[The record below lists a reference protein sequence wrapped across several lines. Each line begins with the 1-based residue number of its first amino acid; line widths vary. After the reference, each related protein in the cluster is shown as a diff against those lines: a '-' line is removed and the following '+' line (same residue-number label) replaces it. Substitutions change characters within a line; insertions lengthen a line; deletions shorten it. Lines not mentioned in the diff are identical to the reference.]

1 MPFVISVRIHELPD
15 NAEKESEG
23 DDAMELVQEGVD
35 ASKHDSS
42 PSRADIEM
50 SGNGVDDELEYCSM
64 DEDDTTPYINPHP
77 EATSSGIHDQP
88 TREQPS
94 VPKSMDNAKNLDYE
108 ILKSTFDYIIRFN
121 RNGGNGK
128 LFRQS
133 PRLTLQQELEA
144 LAGDSGSNPGDLD
157 CPVFRNSDHRQMT
170 LTFMALDAMHKYE
183 EPTYVPRLADDLET
197 LFYVSL
203 WRGLGARA
211 GDKVNPRMDTR
222 LRLPREFKSYTID
235 TVKNAKRRLFLD
247 TRYGRPIVKN
257 IMFMH
262 PIAMHLAVA
271 WYEVMRCSYSGK
283 ILNATRRAKY
293 QEEGEA
299 IPAGLLEEESEDVP
313 PGAMM
318 YYTGAQSTN
327 LVCNAPCCRTHWA
340 RWAKKIN
347 LNKNLDGL
355 WESG

>member
-1 MPFVISVRIHELPD
+1 MPFVVSVRIHEIPD
-15 NAEKESEG
+15 NVKKESES
-23 DDAMELVQEGVD
+23 DDAMDLVHESRG
-35 ASKHDSS
+35 ASEHNSS

-50 SGNGVDDELEYCSM
+50 SGDGDDDELEYYSVDEELTSPHINLQPEAISSRIPDEPTKEPSLPRSM
-64 DEDDTTPYINPHP
+64 DST
-77 EATSSGIHDQP
+77 A
-88 TREQPS
+88 
-94 VPKSMDNAKNLDYE
+94 NLDYN
-108 ILKSTFDYIIRFN
+108 ILKSTFDRIIRFN

-128 LFRQS
+128 RSRQS
-133 PRLTLQQELEA
+133 PRITLQQELEA
-144 LAGDSGSNPGDLD
+144 LPGDSGFNLD
-157 CPVFRNSDHRQMT
+157 YPAFRNSAHRQMT
-170 LTFMALDAMHKYE
+170 LTFMALDAMHKYN

-211 GDKVNPRMDTR
+211 GGKVDQR
-222 LRLPREFKSYTID
+222 LETTRLPREFKSYTIE

-247 TRYGRPIVKN
+247 TLYGRPIVKN

-271 WYEVMRCSYSGK
+271 WYEVLRCSYSGNT
-283 ILNATRRAKY
+283 LNATRRAKY
-293 QEEGEA
+293 KEEGEA
-299 IPAGLLEEESEDVP
+299 IPAGLLDEESEDVP

-327 LVCNAPCCRTHWA
+327 LVCNAPCCRSHWA
-340 RWAKKIN
+340 RWAKKMN

-355 WESG
+355 WVSV

>member
-1 MPFVISVRIHELPD
+1 MPFVVSVRVHELLD

-23 DDAMELVQEGVD
+23 DNAMELMQEGGD
-35 ASKHDSS
+35 ANEHDSS
-42 PSRADIEM
+42 ADIEM
-50 SGNGVDDELEYCSM
+50 SGDGDDDELEYCSM
-64 DEDDTTPYINPHP
+64 DEDDTAPYINLQP
-77 EATSSGIHDQP
+77 EATSSSIPDQP
-88 TREQPS
+88 TKEQPS
-94 VPKSMDNAKNLDYE
+94 VPKSLDSAANLDYE
-108 ILKSTFDYIIRFN
+108 ILKSTFDCIVRFN

-128 LFRQS
+128 HSRQS
-133 PRLTLQQELEA
+133 PRMTLKQELEA
-144 LAGDSGSNPGDLD
+144 LAGDSVLNPGDLD
-157 CPVFRNSDHRQMT
+157 YPAFRKLDHRQMT
-170 LTFMALDAMHKYE
+170 LTFMALDAMHKYD
-183 EPTYVPRLADDLET
+183 EPTYVPRHADDLET

-211 GDKVNPRMDTR
+211 GDKVNPRKDTT

-247 TRYGRPIVKN
+247 TRYGRPIVKD

-283 ILNATRRAKY
+283 TLNATRRAKY
-293 QEEGEA
+293 QGDGEA
-299 IPAGLLEEESEDVP
+299 IPAGPLDEESEDVP

-327 LVCNAPCCRTHWA
+327 LVCNAPCCRSHWA
-340 RWAKKIN
+340 RWAKKMN